1 MRWNLRRR
9 RKRKSE
15 ARGFQRSNW
24 VEDDPEDELE
34 IIIASNRSQELTP
47 ISTSAASS
55 PRNGSST
62 SRSGFNAMTPEAL
75 ECLKKELYLYASKD
89 MWAEAEPTF
98 NHYPDMVC
106 TPLTASGD
114 TTLHVAV
121 SAKSN
126 SFVEGL
132 MKHMTREKLRIP
144 DSEGNTVF
152 CTAAISGNADLFT
165 IMKQNQDLFV
175 IPRLDGMLPVH
186 LAALTGNHQI
196 VQDLSSQDLLSKM
209 TPHDIQQ
216 LFFITIRSRMFDVA
230 MTLFKAYPSDLA
242 AAKDDQEN
250 QENQEKQTAL
260 HMLARKPPEEL
271 TYMKE
276 DDNKGKGMQ
285 LLEMIWNQVRQLKHK
300 KILELITRP
309 SIVLFDAV
317 ESGNVEVVKW
327 LLYMNREL
335 LTIKNIDGRNVLHF
349 AVLCRQRSIFSYI
362 LKMGTVK
369 LILQAP
375 DNTGNNILHLAA
387 HPRQNEASL
396 DFRANIQ
403 MRRELA
409 WFKEVEKSVPLELR
423 RMKNKKGKTPY
434 DVFYDKHKLL
444 SEEIKG
450 AAKEIA
456 NSSMLVATLVATVA
470 FAAALTVPGDKT
482 NVWFIV
488 FILTNAVA
496 LFTSSA
502 SILSFLSNFTSSR
515 FAESQFF
522 ISLHPSLLLGVMLL
536 LISVTAMVI
545 AFVAA
550 SFLIFAHTSKWV
562 AYAVVP
568 MGFFPILLFLLF
580 QFRLFDDFLWSRY
593 YLLALVSKS

>member
-1 MRWNLRRR
+1 
-9 RKRKSE
+9 
-15 ARGFQRSNW
+15 
-24 VEDDPEDELE
+24 
-34 IIIASNRSQELTP
+34 
-47 ISTSAASS
+47 
-55 PRNGSST
+55 
-62 SRSGFNAMTPEAL
+62 
-75 ECLKKELYLYASKD
+75 

-216 LFFITIRSRMFDVA
+216 LFFITIRSRMFESQFLSLNFQLNYSIPTSRKDLRALDVA

-349 AVLCRQRSIFSYI
+349 AVLCRQRS
-362 LKMGTVK
+362 
-369 LILQAP
+369 
-375 DNTGNNILHLAA
+375 NNILHLAA

>member
-1 MRWNLRRR
+1 MTVSQHQKMRWNLRRR

-271 TYMKE
+271 T
-276 DDNKGKGMQ
+276 
-285 LLEMIWNQVRQLKHK
+285 
-300 KILELITRP
+300 
-309 SIVLFDAV
+309 
-317 ESGNVEVVKW
+317 
-327 LLYMNREL
+327 
-335 LTIKNIDGRNVLHF
+335 
-349 AVLCRQRSIFSYI
+349 C
-362 LKMGTVK
+362 
-369 LILQAP
+369 
-375 DNTGNNILHLAA
+375 NNILHLAA

>member
-1 MRWNLRRR
+1 MTVSQHQKMRWNLRRR

-317 ESGNVEVVKW
+317 ESGN
-327 LLYMNREL
+327 
-335 LTIKNIDGRNVLHF
+335 
-349 AVLCRQRSIFSYI
+349 
-362 LKMGTVK
+362 
-369 LILQAP
+369 
-375 DNTGNNILHLAA
+375 NILHLAA